1 MKKKYFI
8 NANIIDPKNS
18 LNEKGGL
25 IINEEGKIEA
35 VGKKVNK
42 NNIPSREKYIDVR
55 ENYIFPGLVDMRVFV
70 GEPGYEYK
78 ENFRTLSNAAL
89 CGGVTSVVTMPNTN
103 PVIDNVSMVDFLKRR
118 GRDKSKINIFP
129 TASLTKNL
137 EGTNMTEFGLLQKKG
152 IIGFTD
158 GFKTIQNS
166 RLMSRIMSSANDL
179 GSLIMQHAEDSE
191 LAEYGMVNDGIISTK
206 LGLQGIPDIA
216 EKIIIERDL
225 TLLEEYNCR
234 YHISQI
240 SSAKSIDIIKLKK
253 QNLKFSCGV
262 SINNLSLNANDIGD
276 FKTLSNAA
284 LSGGVTS
291 VVTMPNTNP
300 VIDNVSMVDFLKR
313 RGRDKSKINIFPT
326 ASLTKNLE
334 GTNMTEFGL
343 LQKKGIIG
351 FTDGLKTIQNSRLMS
366 RIMNS
371 AADLKCLIMQH
382 AEDSDLAKY
391 GMVNDGIIS
400 TKLGLQGI
408 PDIAEKIIIE
418 RDLTLLEEYSCR
430 YHISQISSE
439 KSVDIIEIKKQNL
452 KFSCGVSINNLSLN
466 ENDIGNFRTFLKLSP
481 PLRREE
487 DRVSLVEGLNKKVID
502 VIVSDHKPED
512 EEQKRLTFAQAASGS
527 SGIETLLALSLEL
540 YHNESIKL
548 ETIIQALTFNPAKIL
563 KINKGNL
570 DIGNDA
576 DFCIVDINKPWIVK
590 KDNLISKSKNTSI
603 DDKKLQ
609 GKVTNTFVNGVELFK
624 L

>member
-35 VGKKVNK
+35 AGKKVNK
-42 NNIPSREKYIDVR
+42 NNIPSREKYIDVKG
-55 ENYIFPGLVDMRVFV
+55 NYIFPGLVDMRVFV

-78 ENFRTLSNAAL
+78 EN
-89 CGGVTSVVTMPNTN
+89 
-103 PVIDNVSMVDFLKRR
+103 
-118 GRDKSKINIFP
+118 
-129 TASLTKNL
+129 
-137 EGTNMTEFGLLQKKG
+137 
-152 IIGFTD
+152 
-158 GFKTIQNS
+158 
-166 RLMSRIMSSANDL
+166 
-179 GSLIMQHAEDSE
+179 
-191 LAEYGMVNDGIISTK
+191 
-206 LGLQGIPDIA
+206 
-216 EKIIIERDL
+216 
-225 TLLEEYNCR
+225 
-234 YHISQI
+234 
-240 SSAKSIDIIKLKK
+240 
-253 QNLKFSCGV
+253 
-262 SINNLSLNANDIGD
+262 

-371 AADLKCLIMQH
+371 AADLKCLIIQH

-430 YHISQISSE
+430 YHISQISSA
-439 KSVDIIEIKKQNL
+439 KSVDIIKIKKQNL

-481 PLRREE
+481 PLRKEE
-487 DRVSLVEGLNKKVID
+487 DRLSLVEGLNNKVID

-548 ETIIQALTFNPAKIL
+548 ETIIQALTSNPAKIL